1 MSAAPPR
8 RADDATRALPWADPV
23 AESAAPQP
31 AGAGLPDLHALA
43 ADLPPG
49 WRPTV
54 QAFLA
59 GPEGRALAAFLA
71 TERASG
77 ARIYPPDPLRA
88 LRLTAPE
95 AVRVVILGQDPYH
108 GPGQAEGLAFSVAPG
123 LPHPPSLRNLLGERA
138 RDLGLP
144 PPRSGSLVAWAGR
157 GVLLLN
163 TTLTVRDGEPASHA
177 GQGWEALSAAL
188 LDQVAADPS
197 PKVFMLWGAH
207 AQRLGE
213 RIARAGPGHLRLE
226 ANHPSPLSARRPPRP
241 FLGCGHFGLAQAW
254 LQARGRPLAGGW
266 TLPGDPAAAAPE
278 DAPEKP
284 CGAQ

>member
-1 MSAAPPR
+1 MSARAPR
-8 RADDATRALPWADPV
+8 RADEITQPLPWGEPGPAAAAP
-23 AESAAPQP
+23 ASATPSDPQP
-31 AGAGLPDLHALA
+31 ALA
-43 ADLPPG
+43 AQVADLPPG
-49 WRPTV
+49 WQPTV
-54 QAFLA
+54 
-59 GPEGRALAAFLA
+59 RAFLA
-71 TERASG
+71 TPAGQALEAFLAAEQAAG
-77 ARIYPPDPLRA
+77 ARVYPPDPFRA

-123 LPHPPSLRNLLGERA
+123 RPHPPSLRNLLAERA

-144 PPRSGSLVAWAGR
+144 PPRSGSLLAWAGR

-177 GQGWEALSAAL
+177 GRGWEALSAAL
-188 LDQVAADPS
+188 LDQVAADPA
-197 PKVFMLWGAH
+197 PKVFLLWGAH

-213 RIARAGPGHLRLE
+213 RIAQAGPAHLRLE

-254 LQARGRPLAGGW
+254 LQARGRPLDGGW
-266 TLPGDPAAAAPE
+266 TLPADAA
-278 DAPEKP
+278 
-284 CGAQ
+284 